1 MQAPRVMSTA
11 LQTPRP
17 SKILAKVLAPTT
29 TCCLRTASGKHVAHV
44 GPCFERVEIF
54 TFGGDRLHIPEL
66 EAGEAPVGRRQLQ
79 TLLAQHL
86 GVPYTALFFDWR
98 RGAEA
103 GDQLAVDVV
112 FVLPWLGDD
121 TLCVGCGEYGPE
133 FERVCALCAHSGVC
147 RRCTYECT
155 ELPFAEEGD
164 RDQVT
169 NLPLQLPCL
178 VCVQCLA
185 TNKHA
190 AGATTSTGGFH
201 ASLLRAEFIYMDGC
215 RLVEFLERA
224 STPLETTASLP
235 GGATGSA
242 CRSVRPL
249 SGQRPHTI

>member
-1 MQAPRVMSTA
+1 M
-11 LQTPRP
+11 
-17 SKILAKVLAPTT
+17 
-29 TCCLRTASGKHVAHV
+29 
-44 GPCFERVEIF
+44 
-54 TFGGDRLHIPEL
+54 
-66 EAGEAPVGRRQLQ
+66 
-79 TLLAQHL
+79 
-86 GVPYTALFFDWR
+86 
-98 RGAEA
+98 
-103 GDQLAVDVV
+103 
-112 FVLPWLGDD
+112 PWLGDD
-121 TLCVGCGEYGPE
+121 TLCIGCGEYGPE

-190 AGATTSTGGFH
+190 TGATTSTGGFH
-201 ASLLRAEFIYMDGC
+201 ASMLRAKFIYIDGC

-249 SGQRPHTI
+249 SLQTSLWLSSRSPRPVSNVAFSETDVCEYDDSRSSSSSSFARSVVE